1 MQVAQVTSNV
11 QIRCRLIPMRTNRVA
26 AIARYTILEAWR
38 NRLVAIVLVATGVLF
53 LLSVFAR
60 ELAITESLRLQ
71 TALLAASLRLAGV
84 FFVAL
89 YILNG
94 LTREFND
101 KVVELMLSLDLP
113 RPAFMLGKYCGY
125 ALIALG
131 VAVIATL
138 PIAFLAPLPQALA
151 WGCSLAMELLIVAA
165 VSVFCMTTFS
175 QLPSAAAFVAA
186 FYLLGRSITAIQL
199 MSSSSLVAGGGIGQ
213 KAGEWLADAM
223 AFLLPRLD
231 AFAQTSWLLEGQA
244 TPALAGAALQSAI
257 YTALLLAAAMFDLYR
272 KNF

>member
-1 MQVAQVTSNV
+1 MKL
-11 QIRCRLIPMRTNRVA
+11 IRVG
-26 AIARYTILEAWR
+26 AIARYTVLEAWR
-38 NRLVAIVLVATGVLF
+38 NRLIVVVLTATALLF

-60 ELAITESLRLQ
+60 ELAVTESTRLQ
-71 TALLAASLRLAGV
+71 TALLASALRLASV
-84 FFVAL
+84 FFVSL

-113 RPAFMLGKYCGY
+113 RPAYLLGKFCGF

-131 VAVIATL
+131 VAAIATVPVAL
-138 PIAFLAPLPQALA
+138 LAAPLQALS
-151 WGCSLAMELLIVAA
+151 WGCSLGLELLIVAA
-165 VSVFCMTTFS
+165 VSVFCITTFT
-175 QLPSAAAFVAA
+175 QLLSAAAFVAA

-199 MSSSSLVAGGGIGQ
+199 MSNSNLVGSGGPGQ

-231 AFAQTSWLLEGQA
+231 GFTQTSWLIDGSTSSALGGAFVQA
-244 TPALAGAALQSAI
+244 AI
-257 YTALLLAAAMFDLYR
+257 YVALLLAAAMFDFYR